1 MNKNY
6 VLFSLFV
13 IISSGVFSCSKKEFN
28 PEAYVKSTL
37 DAVYHGMYEEY
48 ADFLDISEN
57 EAKSNLE
64 QDFEEQIQLEFENF
78 DGIKKDG
85 IKQYQE
91 MMRKVKELA
100 KYEVAGSK
108 KDDDGSYIVKVRVE
122 PADIYQT
129 LEQSSM
135 EVSAEKIEQGLDSSE
150 PEVFAA
156 VLAESIRKSIE
167 QNTYGKAVTVEV
179 TVSKNNSNTYYLEDT
194 EMEKLAA
201 ALFP

>member
-1 MNKNY
+1 MIK
-6 VLFSLFV
+6 LS
-13 IISSGVFSCSKKEFN
+13 IISVFISLEVMGCTKNEFA

-37 DAVYHGMYEEY
+37 DAVYHDEYEEY
-48 ADFLDISEN
+48 AKFLDISEK

-108 KDDDGSYIVKVRVE
+108 KDDDGSYIVEVRVE

-201 ALFP
+201 ALFSK